1 MFNYK
6 TLENIDIKILHIAF
20 LNAFSDYEVKLD
32 LPLYKFKQMLK
43 RKGYSPELSIGA
55 FKNEALVGF
64 IFNGLRNWD
73 GKASI
78 YDLGT
83 GVIPEYRKQGVTSN
97 MFDNMLKLLKQRN
110 IKQYLLEVIQ
120 SNIAAL
126 ELYKKQDFKIIRTFS
141 CFQLDKNIYN
151 SLSTYK
157 VEHIDE
163 IDSTIWDQLIK
174 FWEITPSWQNSIDS
188 IKALPDSFT
197 YTIVSLNNTIVGYG
211 IIDKKTGD
219 IPQIAVDSNHR
230 GKGVGE
236 SILTNLISST
246 ESNKISIINVDDQS
260 TTLKN
265 FLYKSGFNNYINQY
279 EMLLE
284 L

>member
-20 LNAFSDYEVKLD
+20 LNAFSDYQVKLD
-32 LPLYKFKQMLK
+32 LPLYKFEQMLK

-55 FKNEALVGF
+55 FKDEVLIGF
-64 IFNGLRNWD
+64 IFNGLRNWE
-73 GKASI
+73 GKTSI

-83 GVIPEYRKQGVTSN
+83 GVVPEYRKQGATSN
-97 MFDNMLKLLKQRN
+97 MFDNMLKILKQRN

-120 SNIAAL
+120 SNISAF
-126 ELYKKQDFKIIRTFS
+126 ELYKKQGFKIIRTFS
-141 CFQLDKNIYN
+141 CFQLDKSSYN
-151 SLSTYK
+151 PLSTYK
-157 VEHIDE
+157 VEHINE
-163 IDSTIWDQLIK
+163 IDSTILDQLIK
-174 FWEITPSWQNSIDS
+174 FWEVTPSWQNSIDS
-188 IKALPDSFT
+188 IKALPDSFI
-197 YTIVSLNNTIVGYG
+197 YTIASLNNTIVGYG

-219 IPQIAVDSNHR
+219 IPQIAVDNNHR
-230 GKGVGE
+230 HKGVGQ
-236 SILTNLISST
+236 SILTDLISST
-246 ESNKISIINVDDQS
+246 ESNKISILNVDDQS